1 MPLMPS
7 QQSSLSGIR
16 TALICQAIIAWM
28 AASVSVG
35 PSQIPQ
41 PSAQAY
47 SAPDR
52 FTPVSLTISPF
63 WLTR

>member
-1 MPLMPS
+1 MPS

-16 TALICQAIIAWM
+16 TALTCQDTMARM

-47 SAPDR
+47 SAPER
-52 FTPVSLTISPF
+52 LTPVSLMIAPCRS
-63 WLTR
+63 TR